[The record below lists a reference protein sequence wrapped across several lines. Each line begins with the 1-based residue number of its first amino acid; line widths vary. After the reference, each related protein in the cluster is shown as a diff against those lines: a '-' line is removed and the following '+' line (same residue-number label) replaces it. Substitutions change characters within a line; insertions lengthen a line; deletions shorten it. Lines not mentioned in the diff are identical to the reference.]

1 MSSNNSDVLESIP
14 DMDAAPSVSLPSLS
28 PHLTSSLLAFCSL
41 SYSPPLCSATTHES
55 LADVSIPFVLVISS
69 AQQSDSRERSPSSLF
84 FDTDNEHLAV
94 SSSGKP
100 CSDKKKKSASRRGSQ
115 KQEPEVLVLWDSSDD
130 EGSSQLGRPRPTI
143 KKLKETGKGT
153 GKGKGKGVVGKSEGK
168 KGKKKEEAQLSGGVR
183 SNDGSAVRS
192 ALSRHGHSLTYELI
206 RFRSLLL
213 GSPRPKTRSALS
225 DTVRPVRRSAEGS

>member
-14 DMDAAPSVSLPSLS
+14 DMDAAPS
-28 PHLTSSLLAFCSL
+28 
-41 SYSPPLCSATTHES
+41 
-55 LADVSIPFVLVISS
+55 
-69 AQQSDSRERSPSSLF
+69 SDSRERSPSSLF

-183 SNDGSAVRS
+183 SNDGSAPS
-192 ALSRHGHSLTYELI
+192 AKDPLRPERHSQTGPSKRRRILAPDSPDESSPKEDLAEA
-206 RFRSLLL
+206 FAEFDALLL
-213 GSPRPKTRSALS
+213 DHVPEPNRLSAASSSRPGPRFPGKGRKLA
-225 DTVRPVRRSAEGS
+225 